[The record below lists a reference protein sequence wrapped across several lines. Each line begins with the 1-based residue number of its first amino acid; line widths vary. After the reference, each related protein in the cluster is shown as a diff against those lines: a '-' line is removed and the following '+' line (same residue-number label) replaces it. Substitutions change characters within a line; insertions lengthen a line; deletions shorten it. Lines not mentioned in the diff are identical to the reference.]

1 MSASWWSFCSFCH
14 FLDFGKI
21 MAKIAPTESVAVT
34 PKGATS
40 SYLEWGGIFGGGVI
54 ACATSVVLLQFGS
67 SAGLGLG
74 SPTLPNGGASWNVL
88 VAGLWV
94 VIVAI
99 ASSAAGGYVAGRM
112 RTRWE
117 DSNQSESEFRDGIHG
132 IAVWALATLGAAFF
146 LAMIA
151 GHGAAAIANPA
162 VNESTMRLSAHIAA
176 IFGFATAAGS
186 ALGAAAAWFAAISGG
201 EHRDEGIAFHHVVP
215 VLLRKR

>member
-1 MSASWWSFCSFCH
+1 
-14 FLDFGKI
+14 
-21 MAKIAPTESVAVT
+21 MAETILTGNVPVGPAN
-34 PKGATS
+34 GAGS

-54 ACATSVVLLQFGS
+54 ACAISVVFLQFGS

-74 SPTLPNGGASWNVL
+74 SPTLAHGGASWNVL

-94 VIVAI
+94 VVVAI

-112 RTRWE
+112 RTRSGDGNE
-117 DSNQSESEFRDGIHG
+117 SESEFRDGIHG

-151 GHGAAAIANPA
+151 GNGAANV
-162 VNESTMRLSAHIAA
+162 VNAADGGDSETTIRLSANIKA
-176 IFGFATAAGS
+176 IFSFATAAGS
-186 ALGAAAAWFAAISGG
+186 ALGAAAAWFAATTGG
-201 EHRDEGIAFHHVVP
+201 EHRDQGIAFHQIVP

>member
-1 MSASWWSFCSFCH
+1 
-14 FLDFGKI
+14 
-21 MAKIAPTESVAVT
+21 MAKIVPTESAAVT
-34 PKGATS
+34 PKAAPS

-54 ACATSVVLLQFGS
+54 ACAISVVLLQFGS
-67 SAGLGLG
+67 SAGLALG

-88 VAGLWV
+88 AAGLWV

-99 ASSAAGGYVAGRM
+99 ASSAAGGYVVGRM

-117 DSNQSESEFRDGIHG
+117 DSKQSESEFRDGIHG

-146 LAMIA
+146 LAMLG
-151 GHGAAAIANPA
+151 GHGATAVVNPA
-162 VNESTMRLSAHIAA
+162 NAQLNESTVRLSAHIAA
-176 IFGFATAAGS
+176 IFSFATAAGS
-186 ALGAAAAWFAAISGG
+186 ALGAASAWFAAITGG